1 MSNDNYYNLDDQL
14 YDDEVD
20 ENEDSDTT
28 EEIYIGEY

>member
-1 MSNDNYYNLDDQL
+1 MSNENLYNLDDQL
-14 YDDEVD
+14 YDDEEN